1 VKKQAILIAICA
13 ALLLCVAAA
22 GCTSSTSSSSN
33 VMQTANSSSQT
44 TRASTTAPTPTT
56 TPTGAPTAT
65 PTGAPTATP
74 TGAPTATPTTTPTT
88 TPLPSGGATSAT
100 VLFFYDPS
108 CPHCQAIEP
117 QVQNIPTYGGKVTVQ
132 WIDTTQ
138 ATGLSE
144 LHSYGS
150 STVPTFVLLNSGGS
164 EIWSQVAP
172 TSTDSLNAAINSAL
186 GSS

>member
-1 VKKQAILIAICA
+1 MKKQAILIAICA

-56 TPTGAPTAT
+56 T